1 MSMERIIRKRYCFS
15 GRVQGVGFR
24 YRAIHAAGMLG
35 VTGWVQNDP
44 EGTVS
49 MEAQGSRERLSQL
62 VEMIGNGRYVE
73 IESFLSEEIPLQE
86 DEGGFSARSSW

>member
-1 MSMERIIRKRYCFS
+1 MERIIRKRYCFS

-24 YRAIHAAGMLG
+24 YRAIHAAGALG
-35 VTGWVQNDP
+35 VTGWVRNDP

-49 MEAQGSRERLSQL
+49 MEAQGGRDRLSQL

-73 IESFLSEEIPLQE
+73 IESFTSEEIPLRE
-86 DEGGFSARSSW
+86 DERGFSARSSW